1 MYMVNI
7 LTFTNFISESR
18 LREIDQKPGSK
29 LLGRT
34 TIIHS
39 DGTVSIYS
47 NISKKM
53 VRVRFNLGTV
63 FGDVNIV
70 NIEQKGKNY
79 LILTKRGRNQPITGE
94 MVSKIIHF
102 IDSRNEETY
111 IDTGSIYVPFMK
123 ITKL

>member
-7 LTFTNFISESR
+7 LTFTNFISEGH
-18 LREIDQKPGSK
+18 LDEIDQIPELK
-29 LLGRT
+29 LLGRK
-34 TIIHS
+34 TIINS
-39 DGTVSIYS
+39 DGTVSIWS
-47 NISKKM
+47 NISQKM

-63 FGDVNIV
+63 LGDVNVV

-79 LILTKRGRNQPITGE
+79 QILTRSGRNQPITGE

-111 IDTGSIYVPFMK
+111 IDTGSIYVPFMRIK
-123 ITKL
+123 KL

>member
-1 MYMVNI
+1 MLNI

-18 LREIDQKPGSK
+18 SGEIDEKPGSK

-53 VRVRFNLGTV
+53 IRVRFNLGIV
-63 FGDVNIV
+63 LGDVNIV

-79 LILTKRGRNQPITGE
+79 QILTKRGRNQPITGE

-102 IDSRNEETY
+102 IDSKNEETS
-111 IDTGSIYVPFMK
+111 IDTQNNLAPVMK